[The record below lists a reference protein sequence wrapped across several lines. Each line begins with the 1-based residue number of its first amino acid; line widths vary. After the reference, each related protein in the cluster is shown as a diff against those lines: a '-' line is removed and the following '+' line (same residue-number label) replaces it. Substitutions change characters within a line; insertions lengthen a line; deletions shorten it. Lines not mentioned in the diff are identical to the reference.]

1 MLRTNVNHTTANKM
15 PHDPAL
21 AYACKCIS
29 YYTPFCSTNLDI
41 LTFLLFFE
49 YVNSALADFQPRCC
63 LPLPHLPSATSS
75 HLSFKQNIT
84 WRSLP
89 WPPLPLIPHSL
100 FCFLHSTWLMLFQ
113 KQSSRS
119 SEVCVWSKSHWK
131 LSETGHDRLKV
142 GYYLSALSTVWSR
155 VGHILS
161 LMEKKGKLKE
171 KQLSNYF
178 PRLPWSFHN
187 KEYNQNQCM
196 EVEQNLPVGWA
207 VNSTSWRQPCLFLSS
222 QPLWQP

>member
-1 MLRTNVNHTTANKM
+1 MLDSVLCKNLVQDSVKSVLVFQRPFRLILVIGLHYSEICSSTVFAQSDESIMLRTNVNHTTANKM

-89 WPPLPLIPHSL
+89 
-100 FCFLHSTWLMLFQ
+100 
-113 KQSSRS
+113 
-119 SEVCVWSKSHWK
+119 
-131 LSETGHDRLKV
+131 
-142 GYYLSALSTVWSR
+142 
-155 VGHILS
+155 
-161 LMEKKGKLKE
+161 
-171 KQLSNYF
+171 
-178 PRLPWSFHN
+178 
-187 KEYNQNQCM
+187 
-196 EVEQNLPVGWA
+196 
-207 VNSTSWRQPCLFLSS
+207 
-222 QPLWQP
+222 